1 VQMRKFKWELLN
13 LGGVPPPSTN
23 ADNLLRRH
31 QNQDSNELHSSP
43 ADVEARLRTLA
54 ALSGL
59 DERTRGIY
67 LAFRSG
73 YTYLEI
79 AAAWDVSFPVIK
91 ECVARALL
99 AIMES

>member
-13 LGGVPPPSTN
+13 LGGTTSTSTN

-31 QNQDSNELHSSP
+31 QNQDSGELHGNP
-43 ADVEARLRTLA
+43 LDGEVRLRMLA
-54 ALSGL
+54 ALSGV
-59 DERTRGIY
+59 DQRTRGIY

-73 YTYLEI
+73 YTYTEI